1 MIRLLLAL
9 MIWMIPGIASEKEI
23 VQFKLDPQQ
32 IHTVYCH
39 EKDSGVTT
47 VVFPS
52 SITNVYAA
60 RVDVKF
66 NEKKPNPFL
75 LSFTHGNPH
84 FTVKSLAQSGIKGA
98 LNVIHEGK
106 VFVIHLETVAKGYSS
121 VTFVKPKRPVQTIA
135 KGNAG
140 VTPALLLSMLDKA
153 KAYHLFKEHYP
164 AQIEFLDYHSPQS
177 IMKYKKHE
185 VLLKEVIRFKDR
197 DTLFFHLQLK
207 NLTDKE
213 LSYDPKK
220 LAVNLGDKIFYASM
234 ADASGLIPPKGQS
247 SAWMAISGTKSGGK
261 NNLAAKNDWKILL
274 NAKEK
279 TAEVKP

>member
-1 MIRLLLAL
+1 MIRLLTTL
-9 MIWMIPGIASEKEI
+9 MIFMNLGIASDKEI
-23 VQFKLDPQQ
+23 VQFKLDPRQ

-52 SITNVYAA
+52 AITDVYAA

-106 VFVIHLETVAKGYSS
+106 VFVIHLETMAKGYSS
-121 VTFVKPKRPVQTIA
+121 VTFVKLKRPRQVTE
-135 KGNAG
+135 KGKAG

-177 IMKYKKHE
+177 VMKYKKHE
-185 VLLKEVIRFKDR
+185 ILLKEVIRFKDR
-197 DTLFFHLQLK
+197 DTLFFHLQIK
-207 NLTDKE
+207 NLSENDLT
-213 LSYDPKK
+213 YDPKK
-220 LAVNLGDKIFYASM
+220 LAVNLGDKIFYASI
-234 ADASGLIPPKGQS
+234 ADSTGRIPAKGQA
-247 SAWMAISGTKSGGK
+247 SAWMAITGTKSGGK

-274 NAKEK
+274 NSKEAKK
-279 TAEVKP
+279 EVKP